1 MKRMKRS
8 SKIALVA
15 CALALAACAG
25 DNDER
30 DAMGSHLQQ
39 PPAGTRRPAPVDAGD
54 IAIVGQDVAHEI
66 MQLSPIASASVPPL
80 VRFNGVTSIINPPI
94 DTEPYT
100 DLLRDRLLLLTRA
113 KLRFVEHTLPPYV
126 PGDHKK
132 HSSLP
137 SSTGGDAQYQV
148 LAEMRGQ
155 ADADA
160 YKIQIEFVEIASGDI
175 LFNETYRVAKEAGS
189 QPDADQYTSP
199 MAPPPQQ
206 PQAPPAP
213 RKPSAPSQSEEP
225 QQSPPPGY
233 YYPQPSTNNGSGN
246 NGVL

>member
-1 MKRMKRS
+1 MKLSR
-8 SKIALVA
+8 KIALVA
-15 CALALAACAG
+15 CTLALAACAG
-25 DNDER
+25 DDDAR
-30 DAMGSHLQQ
+30 DALGSHLQQ
-39 PPAGTRRPAPVDAGD
+39 PPAGTRRPPPIDAGD

-66 MQLSPIASASVPPL
+66 VQLPPIASATVPPL

-113 KLRFVEHTLPPYV
+113 KLRFVEHTLPPYI
-126 PGDHKK
+126 PGGHKK

-175 LFNETYRVAKEAGS
+175 LFNETYRIAKEAGS
-189 QPDADQYTSP
+189 QPDAEQYTPP
-199 MAPPPQQ
+199 MAAPSQSAEP
-206 PQAPPAP
+206 PPAP
-213 RKPSAPSQSEEP
+213 RPASQPSPSQD

-233 YYPQPSTNNGSGN
+233 YYPQPATNSAPSN